1 MHFVQKADRHQ
12 QISGAHV
19 DGFGEKEIEI
29 AELDGNC
36 ALVAAQIRA
45 ARLAAISR
53 NARFRVVFEC
63 PVPGAVR
70 MLEVTGTPAIDDAAD
85 RCTTDRPNDGP
96 AVYMPPDVWFGGDAP
111 PTLEVNGRGEITAL
125 GATMPRTITV
135 NHGSFNRN
143 ITVTAAG
150 RVLTPTS

>member
-1 MHFVQKADRHQ
+1 MEMVVVVGLIGILTAVALPGFQIVRDRNSV
-12 QISGAHV
+12 ITG
-19 DGFGEKEIEI
+19 
-29 AELDGNC
+29 LD
-36 ALVAAQIRA
+36 LVAAQIRA

-53 NARFRVVFEC
+53 NARFRIVFEC

-70 MLEVTGTPAIDDAAD
+70 MLAVTGIPAIDDAAD
-85 RCTTDRPNDGP
+85 RCTTEQPNDGP

-143 ITVTAAG
+143 LTVTAAG